1 MGRYSLT
8 IDGKAHQVEVD
19 DPDTPLLYVLRDD
32 LGLNNPRFG
41 CGLGQC
47 GACTVHLDGNPVR
60 SCLVPISSIQ
70 KTAVTTLA
78 GIGTEGKPHPLQTA
92 WIAEE
97 ASQCGYCI
105 NGWVMAA
112 TALLRE
118 NPEPTDAEIR
128 DRLAGLKCRCG
139 AHVAMIR
146 AVKRAGKMLAGGQ
159 Q

>member
-60 SCLVPISSIQ
+60 SCLAPLSSI
-70 KTAVTTLA
+70 KNTAVTTLA
-78 GIGTEGKPHPLQTA
+78 GIGTEEKPHPLQTA

-105 NGWVMAA
+105 NGWVMTA

-118 NPEPTDAEIR
+118 NPEPTDAQIR

>member
-1 MGRYSLT
+1 M
-8 IDGKAHQVEVD
+8 A
-19 DPDTPLLYVLRDD
+19 PL
-32 LGLNNPRFG
+32 
-41 CGLGQC
+41 
-47 GACTVHLDGNPVR
+47 
-60 SCLVPISSIQ
+60 SSI
-70 KTAVTTLA
+70 KNTAVTTLA
-78 GIGTEGKPHPLQTA
+78 GIGTEEKPHPLQTA

-105 NGWVMAA
+105 NGWVMTA

-118 NPEPTDAEIR
+118 NPEPTDAQIR
-128 DRLAGLKCRCG
+128 NRLAGIKCRCG